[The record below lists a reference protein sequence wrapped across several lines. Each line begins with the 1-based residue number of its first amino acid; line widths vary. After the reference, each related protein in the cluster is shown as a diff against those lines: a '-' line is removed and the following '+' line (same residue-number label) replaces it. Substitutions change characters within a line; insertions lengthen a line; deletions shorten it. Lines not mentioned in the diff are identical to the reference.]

1 MKLLFSAV
9 ALAYTVVA
17 DPNCGMQCFREFM
30 RDEIKCDNMEGITE
44 EEQIQCSNDAFKQ
57 FWSGCLGDT
66 CGNNMPDGR
75 CGELLFYF
83 LLP

>member
-30 RDEIKCDNMEGITE
+30 RDEIKCDNMEGNVLKEFHFIVS
-44 EEQIQCSNDAFKQ
+44 CS
-57 FWSGCLGDT
+57 
-66 CGNNMPDGR
+66 
-75 CGELLFYF
+75 
-83 LLP
+83 